1 MQLSCLLTKSA
12 ILVHSVG
19 PESTESYSSSCYN
32 CYMLVVKSEFTIS
45 NTHTPSVSKQRT

>member
-19 PESTESYSSSCYN
+19 PESTESYSSSCY
-32 CYMLVVKSEFTIS
+32 MLVVKSEFTIS